1 MAQTGFTRTAAY
13 LSADFFKK
21 TSSVLVPILLFV
33 HFPLNILNLIYVFCG
48 SKKLLLHQ
56 RGAME
61 SWLFQLTAAA
71 EVLSLA
77 ACLFLYY
84 YILINELL
92 GSYDPIVWRYGTA
105 AFFYLVLIFAGN
117 DGPSLLMI
125 VYLNRLRQA
134 MEDSPF

>member
-1 MAQTGFTRTAAY
+1 
-13 LSADFFKK
+13 
-21 TSSVLVPILLFV
+21 
-33 HFPLNILNLIYVFCG
+33 
-48 SKKLLLHQ
+48 
-56 RGAME
+56 ME